1 MHPAQQ
7 QRLQSGI
14 KCRARNQMGG
24 YKEQPP
30 LWHGSKHLRN
40 HLFVRLSGQRDVD
53 IFLYAWNL
61 IGTALLVLVS
71 AFAQCG

>member
-1 MHPAQQ
+1 
-7 QRLQSGI
+7 
-14 KCRARNQMGG
+14 MGG